1 MQEST
6 RGYGGERPEWPV
18 SCSSCFRPHSMSV
31 SPHPPL
37 QQRAQ
42 LGPSNGS
49 PLASTLRGRK
59 ALGGALAFTGPTCSW
74 EGNLG
79 IISQHGKGGVGGDRP
94 PGTLRALPPALSR
107 SSWQSFLLFLGQCQ
121 GREGVTGLMPSAQLV
136 FGGQERV
143 FALPEHPHVPDENVF
158 LSLAA
163 KAPGLTTDGTC
174 HPPSTPTRPH
184 TASGHKCLCG
194 GRGLSDTS

>member
-1 MQEST
+1 MKEST
-6 RGYGGERPEWPV
+6 RGQGGEWPEWPV
-18 SCSSCFRPHSMSV
+18 SCSSCFLPHSMNV
-31 SPHPPL
+31 SPHPPLQQL

-59 ALGGALAFTGPTCSW
+59 ALGGALGFTGPTCSW
-74 EGNLG
+74 EGNLD
-79 IISQHGKGGVGGDRP
+79 IISQHSKGGVGGDGP

-158 LSLAA
+158 LSLAE
-163 KAPGLTTDGTC
+163 KAPGLTTKWYL
-174 HPPSTPTRPH
+174 PPSLH
-184 TASGHKCLCG
+184 THKASHRLRTQVCVWGHG
-194 GRGLSDTS
+194 G